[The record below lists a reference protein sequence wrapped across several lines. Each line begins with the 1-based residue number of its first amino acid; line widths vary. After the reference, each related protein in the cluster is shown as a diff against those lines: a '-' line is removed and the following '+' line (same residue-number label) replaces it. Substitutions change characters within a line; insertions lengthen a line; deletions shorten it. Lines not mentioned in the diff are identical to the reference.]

1 MDQTRIAESMH
12 KHTGVLEAS
21 LQKHGGALSRLARRL
36 TETFHAGGRLV
47 VIGSGQF
54 GAVADLVAS
63 FFNYRLSLERPVL
76 PAVSLCRDSMLGLSL
91 GRDDQLQQF
100 FSRQLQALGGGGDLV
115 LAFSDGARDEAVEEA
130 FAVAR
135 GVGSSTAFVFRG
147 REEAFFGE
155 KPDFLFDI
163 ETDSTADA
171 LEVSHFCGRVL
182 CELVEAE
189 LFGL

>member
-21 LQKHGGALSRLARRL
+21 LQKHGGALSRLAQRL
-36 TETFHAGGRLV
+36 TEIFHEGGRLV
-47 VIGSGQF
+47 VIGSGQY

-63 FFNYRLSLERPVL
+63 FFNYRLSIERPVL
-76 PAVSLCRDSMLGLSL
+76 PAVSLCRDSLLALSL
-91 GRDDQLQQF
+91 GQDDQLRYY
-100 FSRQLQALGGGGDLV
+100 FSRQLQALGGRGDLV
-115 LAFSDGARDEAVEEA
+115 LAFSDGARDEAVVEA

-135 GVGSSTAFVFRG
+135 DAGSATAFVFRG

-163 ETDSTADA
+163 DTDATADA
-171 LEVSHFCGRVL
+171 LEVGHFCGRIL
-182 CELVEAE
+182 CELIEAE